1 MRPSLL
7 VGAAASIDI
16 LDALKE
22 AVGDEMDIQSINM
35 YHNQDEYILSK
46 AEYVDDQY
54 VANRRVA
61 VTSSQAATALLSSV
75 LVEGDP
81 FSRALPVRDWKHSDD
96 RVRAAEE
103 KRAKRAAKRLKQ
115 TRK

>member
-7 VGAAASIDI
+7 VGAAVSIDI
-16 LDALKE
+16 LDALKD
-22 AVGDEMDIQSINM
+22 AVGDEMDIQTINS

-46 AEYVDDQY
+46 PEYADDAY
-54 VANRRVA
+54 VATRRVA
-61 VTSSQAATALLSSV
+61 VTPSQAATALLSSV

-81 FSRALPVRDWKHSDD
+81 FGRALPVRDWKHSDE
-96 RVRAAEE
+96 RVAAAEE

-115 TRK
+115 SKK